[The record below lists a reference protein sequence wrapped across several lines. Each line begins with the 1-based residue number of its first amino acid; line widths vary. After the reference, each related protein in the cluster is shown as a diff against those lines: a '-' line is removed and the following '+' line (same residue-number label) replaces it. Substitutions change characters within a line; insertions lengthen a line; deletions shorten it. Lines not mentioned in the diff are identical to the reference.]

1 MKRRRT
7 LIVSLLLVAA
17 LCMGIG
23 YAALAGNL
31 TITGSATITQQEFDV
46 YFTQAEKDDVNTT
59 TGVTVTVPDDTN
71 FATLKTK
78 EVNITVT
85 GLVNE
90 DDKAVIQ
97 FTGQNDNDCIM
108 TLSAVPTYGSTQD
121 IANGGSQSTDDNI
134 SISVAYEDDDSAIE
148 AGGTKEVT
156 VTINLDTININAD
169 PITTYFTLKLNAT
182 PSLS

>member
-7 LIVSLLLVAA
+7 LIVSLLLVTA
-17 LCMGIG
+17 LCMGVG

-31 TITGSATITQQEFDV
+31 TITGSATITQQQFDV

-59 TGVTVTVPDDTN
+59 TGVTVIVPDDTD
-71 FATLKTK
+71 FAADKIK

-90 DDKAVIQ
+90 DDHAVIQ
-97 FTGQNDNDCIM
+97 FTVQNDNDCTM
-108 TLSAVPTYGSTQD
+108 TLSAVPTYGATQD
-121 IANGGSQSTDDNI
+121 IANAGTQNTDDNI
-134 SISVAYEDDDSAIE
+134 SISVAYAGDDPAIT